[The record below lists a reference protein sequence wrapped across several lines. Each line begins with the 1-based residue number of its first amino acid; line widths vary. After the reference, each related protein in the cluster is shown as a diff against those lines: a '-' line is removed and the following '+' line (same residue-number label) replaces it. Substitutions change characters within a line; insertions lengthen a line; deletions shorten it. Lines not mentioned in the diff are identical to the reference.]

1 LPFSSTDSSPLSRAE
16 GTWFSPP
23 SPPSKPAGT
32 WFPPGILLKVNLATE
47 HSTTARDSRTA
58 LNVKNLPAGCTHHK
72 LRRILDEVGL
82 GGTYNFV
89 YVPFDFKK
97 SVVFQY
103 GVVNFEQHEQAV
115 KAMSILDGLSGWKV
129 DGEEGC
135 EVEWNSSQQ
144 NLHAIIERYRNSALM
159 HSSVPDVYKPLLF
172 ERGVSIAFPAPTQV
186 VNPPK
191 HLNTSAQKS

>member
-1 LPFSSTDSSPLSRAE
+1 
-16 GTWFSPP
+16 
-23 SPPSKPAGT
+23 
-32 WFPPGILLKVNLATE
+32 
-47 HSTTARDSRTA
+47 
-58 LNVKNLPAGCTHHK
+58 VKNLPAGCTHHE

-129 DGEEGC
+129 
-135 EVEWNSSQQ
+135 EWNSSQQ

-159 HSSVPDVYKPLLF
+159 HISVPDVYKPLLF
-172 ERGVSIAFPAPTQV
+172 ERGVRIAFPAPTQV

-191 HLNTSAQKS
+191 HLTKSAAGTSEVKCAEQS